1 MNIYDD
7 HFTFKCV
14 DKNDDDMIVQIVDM
28 EEWLQDELTPRLAA
42 GNALCMAAMKGK
54 IVAGFNLVAF
64 KEVYVPL
71 ISKTIMLRKGV
82 AWSEQITV
90 RRAYRRKGL
99 GTFMTHHVFEELK
112 KRGIRKLYEATLVH
126 NTASID
132 LARKVGFRFLA
143 DIHYIKLFGVKKW
156 IWGKCNFEKY
166 QAGHTLVVEEEAVR
180 S

>member
-64 KEVYVPL
+64 KEVYVPANQQDDNAAKRRCL
-71 ISKTIMLRKGV
+71 
-82 AWSEQITV
+82 V
-90 RRAYRRKGL
+90 RADHGFACL
-99 GTFMTHHVFEELK
+99 QK
-112 KRGIRKLYEATLVH
+112 KRAWNIHDT
-126 NTASID
+126 S
-132 LARKVGFRFLA
+132 RF
-143 DIHYIKLFGVKKW
+143 
-156 IWGKCNFEKY
+156 
-166 QAGHTLVVEEEAVR
+166 
-180 S
+180 